1 MRKEA
6 TVVIDA
12 EGRDKNKIFRL
23 REMSASQA
31 EAWGCRMMIALAKSG
46 VEVPEGFF
54 DMGMAGVAVMG
65 IQALGGLSWD
75 VAKPLLDEMMGCV
88 QIQPGASHPNVVR
101 ALIEDDIEEVT
112 SRLLLRDEVI
122 KLHTGFS
129 LAAFFSTFRKMQ
141 QVQAEMAARQMT
153 EIGENIETSD
163 TPSGAL
169 SPAA

>member
-12 EGRDKNKIFRL
+12 EGRDKGKIYRL

-31 EAWGCRMMIALAKSG
+31 EAWGCRLTIALAKSG

-54 DMGMAGVAVMG
+54 SMGMAGVAVMG
-65 IQALGGLSWD
+65 LQAMGGLSWD

-88 QIQPGASHPNVVR
+88 QIQPGAAHPSVVR
-101 ALIEDDIEEVT
+101 GLIEDDIEEVAT
-112 SRLLLRDEVI
+112 RLRLRDEVI

-129 LAAFFSTFRKMQ
+129 IAVFLSNFQKTQ
-141 QVQAEMAARQMT
+141 QVRAETAARQMT
-153 EIGENIETSD
+153 ETGENTETSG
-163 TPSGAL
+163 TPSAAL
-169 SPAA
+169 SPVA

>member
-6 TVVIDA
+6 TVVIEA
-12 EGRDKNKIFRL
+12 EGRDKGKIFRL
-23 REMSASQA
+23 REMPASQA
-31 EAWGCRMMIALAKSG
+31 EAWGCRLMIALAKSG

-75 VAKPLLDEMMGCV
+75 VAQPLLAEMMGCV
-88 QIQPGASHPNVVR
+88 QIQPGPSQPNVVR

-112 SRLLLRDEVI
+112 TRIRLREEVI
-122 KLHTGFS
+122 TLHTNFS
-129 LAAFFSTFRKMQ
+129 ISAFLSNFRKTQ
-141 QVQAEMAARQMT
+141 QVRAEMAANRMT
-153 EIGENIETSD
+153 GSGESTGTSEMSSD
-163 TPSGAL
+163 AL